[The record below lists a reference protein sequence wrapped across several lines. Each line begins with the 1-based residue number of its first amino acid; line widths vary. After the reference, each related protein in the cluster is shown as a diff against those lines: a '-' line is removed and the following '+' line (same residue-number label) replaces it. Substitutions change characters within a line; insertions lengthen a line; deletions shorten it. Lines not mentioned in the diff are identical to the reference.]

1 MKNNFTTG
9 LLDQLY
15 NKALLETLS
24 LTEYDCLRGLVDYD
38 ISINDY
44 VNTRMASDI
53 RESLKDGE

>member
-1 MKNNFTTG
+1 MRNNLTG
-9 LLDQLY
+9 ALDQLY
-15 NKALLETLS
+15 NKALLENLS
-24 LTEYDCLRGLVDYD
+24 LREYDCLRGLVDYD